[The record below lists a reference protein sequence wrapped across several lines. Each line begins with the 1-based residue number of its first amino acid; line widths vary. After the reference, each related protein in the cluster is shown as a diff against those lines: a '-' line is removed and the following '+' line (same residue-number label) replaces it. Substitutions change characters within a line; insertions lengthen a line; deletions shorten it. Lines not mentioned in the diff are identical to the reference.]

1 MGTLLS
7 YSAIAAKLR
16 AMQSRLIGEEQLR
29 EILQLENV
37 NQVMAYLK
45 KTPGYEGYFS
55 EIDETRIHRGD
66 MEKLLRQTVFLDFVK
81 LYRFSD
87 KEQKAFLELYAKKY
101 DIYVLKAFFTRL
113 FDPNKEQVIDVSLY
127 RDFFSRHS
135 RLDLDR
141 LSSCTDEPSLLEALK
156 GTEYYA
162 PLKAVQGLDPLIFDD
177 GMALDVYYFTQIWN
191 IRKKLFSGTDLEEL
205 TVTYGEKFDLL
216 NMQFI
221 YRSKKYYNLPA
232 AAIYSILI
240 PVNYKLSRE
249 DIQSMVEA
257 ASAEEALQL
266 FGHTWYGKKFNRHK
280 DITLEEFYS
289 INLQEL
295 LEREAR
301 RHPYSVAI
309 LFRYLYSKEQE
320 VRRLTL
326 ALEAV
331 RYQMPPEEAM
341 RYIQN
346 T

>member
-1 MGTLLS
+1 MNFDPRF
-7 YSAIAAKLR
+7 Y
-16 AMQSRLIGEEQLR
+16 
-29 EILQLENV
+29 
-37 NQVMAYLK
+37 
-45 KTPGYEGYFS
+45 
-55 EIDETRIHRGD
+55 
-66 MEKLLRQTVFLDFVK
+66 LDFVK
-81 LYRFSD
+81 DPERMIAYAPSILETDNTDPMVTERMKELISRFRHISVREENGRRYLND
-87 KEQKAFLELYAKKY
+87 VFVTKALELADPTLLIAPDEWDGALQLPSSGDDHGDRYMLVMFRNPSRSYQDAAATLAARLLLPQIIIPIHES
-101 DIYVLKAFFTRL
+101 DLKLENAIT
-113 FDPNKEQVIDVSLY
+113 DSVGPNQFVSLIRNADY
-127 RDFFSRHS
+127 ICTDSYHGIALALSFQKEFCCFERFTDRKVLQLNDRVRYILDAVGLRS
-135 RLDLDR
+135 RL
-141 LSSCTDEPSLLEALK
+141 
-156 GTEYYA
+156 
-162 PLKAVQGLDPLIFDD
+162 
-177 GMALDVYYFTQIWN
+177 
-191 IRKKLFSGTDLEEL
+191 
-205 TVTYGEKFDLL
+205 
-216 NMQFI
+216 
-221 YRSKKYYNLPA
+221 YNPET
-232 AAIYSILI
+232 SIEQYITPIDFI